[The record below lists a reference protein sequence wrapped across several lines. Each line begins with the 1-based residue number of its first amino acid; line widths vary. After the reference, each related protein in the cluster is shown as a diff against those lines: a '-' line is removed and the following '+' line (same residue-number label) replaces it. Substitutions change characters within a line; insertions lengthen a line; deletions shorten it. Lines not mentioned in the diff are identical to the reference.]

1 MSPDYIGKDRADECC
16 APFGQEE
23 LCALL
28 AELRAMRDRIDQMVI
43 TVQHVTVDGTGNVQL
58 PFQEEIGDPD
68 FGNAGSFAGAK
79 SVKAVKVIADA
90 AKLTADAAM
99 EANTDALLTLE
110 QSAGPG
116 TVSVIGKNAAG
127 KAKTTVKLP
136 AVDARHAGVMTPAK
150 MDEIA
155 EEMDRHALD
164 NAVVHN
170 TGNED
175 VNGRK
180 TFKEGMSINRKFP
193 FINFDSPDSIRPS
206 VWKRFG
212 NVSFNGAATDASSK
226 FLGYIDTTNDGTT
239 TILSLTARH
248 YSDAAGS
255 AHNDSK
261 ISVVSTDTDSYGTAP
276 PTPTNARGSE
286 IATAGWVRSLLQSAG
301 IQVTSLQ
308 MERTYAPVRAE
319 GIRMMNADPEQAD
332 APQIG
337 DSLTLDAAPQVH
349 APVLSQA
356 DPEPPMMFDE

>member
-1 MSPDYIGKDRADECC
+1 MTTGYIGKDRADECC

-90 AKLTADAAM
+90 AKITADAAM

-110 QSAGPG
+110 QSADRDAV
-116 TVSVIGKNAAG
+116 TVKGKNITG
-127 KAKTTVKLP
+127 EVKTTVELP
-136 AVDARHAGVMTPAK
+136 AVDAAHAGVMTPAK

-164 NAVVHN
+164 NAVVHKAGDTMTGN
-170 TGNED
+170 LGISSDSPSVTITNDAVPIDLAAFHTVNTIRLMCSNGQIGELKTLRNTPKGQPASILNTSVKNSTGASAVMSIEIRDNGDAKVTIPPTPSEATGNE
-175 VNGRK
+175 
-180 TFKEGMSINRKFP
+180 
-193 FINFDSPDSIRPS
+193 
-206 VWKRFG
+206 
-212 NVSFNGAATDASSK
+212 A
-226 FLGYIDTTNDGTT
+226 
-239 TILSLTARH
+239 
-248 YSDAAGS
+248 
-255 AHNDSK
+255 
-261 ISVVSTDTDSYGTAP
+261 
-276 PTPTNARGSE
+276 
-286 IATAGWVRSLLQSAG
+286 ATAGWVRSLLQSAG

-308 MERTYAPVRAE
+308 MKQVYAPVRAE

-337 DSLTLDAAPQVH
+337 DGLALDAAPQVH
-349 APVLSQA
+349 GPVLSQP
-356 DPEPPMMFDE
+356 DPEPPYGFDN